1 MEELQIRPSIKSGRR
16 YTKIRHQRFGGGKTV
31 ALFLV
36 FLILVG
42 VAGIAYDL
50 IRVKQAAEQLKVV
63 DVGVGSV
70 DLSGFPV
77 PTRIDLD
84 IRLKIRNPVDYTIAV
99 DKLTYDIYI
108 NNRFVGQGAKQNL
121 VIYGNGESVI
131 AMPVSIT
138 SADAIAAIIE
148 VLKTGTIQVMVR
160 GTIEAPVRWFGI
172 IRVFTVTAPYQFT
185 KNVHISQ
192 LIKGGPPVEVVDA
205 RFEPNTVYAGQSVNV
220 IVELSSSYQQT
231 VNVEVVIKKDIALG
245 FDEVAYRYA
254 TMVSFP
260 GRKMISF
267 AWIPP
272 EPSSGRLRGYHIE
285 VLVDG
290 DKIYSMPSSYP
301 PRLKVIE
308 TYTPP
313 TTTMSTT
320 YSPTPSTPSGMIQV
334 IDAYWSRNG
343 RKVSTVY
350 KGDVV
355 NAVVKLYCVNA
366 PVQGQLTIYVKKDR
380 VALPDTVFAS
390 KTFVINL
397 MAGETKTYS
406 LSFAPDQPSSSILR
420 GYHIEVWFNNKKIYT
435 MPSSYPPRLKVIERQ
450 TLTTTTTQRPT
461 GIISISGVYWLVNGK
476 KASTAKLG
484 DSVKACV
491 EVIAQGG
498 AATATVTIDVRKDL
512 AFRPDQ
518 SLLKKT
524 FTVSLNPGERKTLCV
539 TFTAQEK
546 SGLLFRGY
554 FIEVK
559 INGVKVYTMPSS
571 YPPRLKVS

>member
-1 MEELQIRPSIKSGRR
+1 MKLHGHRSGGA
-16 YTKIRHQRFGGGKTV
+16 KVI
-31 ALFLV
+31 AAFLV

-42 VAGIAYDL
+42 VVGIAYDL
-50 IRVKQAAEQLKVV
+50 IRVKHAAEQLKVV

-70 DLSGFPV
+70 NLSGFPV
-77 PTRIDLD
+77 PTKIDLD
-84 IRLKIRNPVDYTIAV
+84 IRLKIHNPVDYTITV

-108 NNRFVGQGAKQNL
+108 NNRFVGQGVKQNL
-121 VIYGNGESVI
+121 VIHGNGESI
-131 AMPVSIT
+131 ITIPVSVT
-138 SADAIAAIIE
+138 SADIVTAIVE
-148 VLKTGTIQVMVR
+148 VLKTGTIQVMVK
-160 GTIEAPVRWFGI
+160 GAIEVPVRWFGI
-172 IRVFTVTAPYQFT
+172 IRVFTLTAPYQFT

-192 LIKGGPPVEVVDA
+192 LIKGGPPVEVIDA
-205 RFEPNTVYAGQSVNV
+205 RFEPNTIYLGQSVNV
-220 IVELSSSYQQT
+220 AVELSSNYQQT
-231 VNVEVVIKKDIALG
+231 FSVEVVIKKDIALG
-245 FDEVAYRYA
+245 FDEVAYRYVTA
-254 TMVSFP
+254 VSFP
-260 GRKMISF
+260 GRRMISF
-267 AWIPP
+267 SWIPP

-285 VLVDG
+285 VYVNG

-301 PRLKVIE
+301 PRLRVIE

-313 TTTMSTT
+313 TTTVSST
-320 YSPTPSTPSGMIQV
+320 YSPTPSTPSGIIQV
-334 IDAYWSRNG
+334 IEAYWSQNG
-343 RKVSTVY
+343 QKVSTVY

-355 NAVVKLYCVNA
+355 DAVVKLYCINA
-366 PVQGQLTIYVKKDR
+366 PVQGKLTIYVKKDM
-380 VALPDTVFAS
+380 VALPDQVFAS
-390 KTFVINL
+390 KTFAVNL
-397 MAGETKTYS
+397 MPGETKAYS
-406 LSFAPDQPSSSILR
+406 VSFAPDQSSSSILR
-420 GYHIEVWFNNKKIYT
+420 GYHIEVWLNNKKIYT

-461 GIISISGVYWLVNGK
+461 GTISISGIYWLVNGK
-476 KASTAKLG
+476 KASTANLG

-498 AATATVTIDVRKDL
+498 VATATVTIDVRKDL

-518 SLLKKT
+518 SLLAKT

-546 SGLLFRGY
+546 SGLFFRGY